1 MLVELIQNFISGSES
16 TLNSIFNSMLN
27 LVFFI
32 ERELMYIPQGS
43 ILPQAKIDFNA
54 IYQVVFN
61 FATYLLVIV
70 FIAKAVKTYFMMR
83 EGDNEQNPVQ
93 LVIGMLKAVI
103 VMICFKEIYTI
114 GVGIVSEFLNSI
126 LNVMPIQNT
135 NLAEAL
141 SSNIQ
146 GGIFTAVACLVF
158 LICWLLLICQFI
170 MKGIE
175 LLVMRIG
182 IPFASI
188 GLLNSDGGVFPDYVQ
203 SFLMTAFTLVIQLA
217 LLNVSIITL
226 LTNKLIYGIAIAVVA
241 VNTPMIMSK
250 YMVKP
255 SSNPLHSI
263 GNTPPSEFKRPILAN
278 GMPILITS
286 NSIPFIIN

>member
-32 ERELMYIPQGS
+32 ERELMYIPQGAV
-43 ILPQAKIDFNA
+43 LLQPKIDFNA
-54 IYQVVFN
+54 IYEVVFN

-70 FIAKAVKTYFMMR
+70 FIAKAIKTYFMMR

-103 VMICFKEIYTI
+103 IMICFKEIYTI
-114 GVGIVSEFLNSI
+114 GVGIVEEFLNSI
-126 LNVMPIQNT
+126 LSVMPLQNT

-141 SSNIQ
+141 SNNIQ
-146 GGIFTAVACLVF
+146 GGIFTAVACLVL

-188 GLLNSDGGVFPDYVQ
+188 GFLNSDGGVFPDYVR
-203 SFLMTAFTLVIQLA
+203 SFLMTAFTIVIQLA
-217 LLNVSIITL
+217 LLNVSILTL
-226 LTNKLIYGIAIAVVA
+226 LTNKLIYGIAIAIVA

-255 SSNPLHSI
+255 SASPVHAI
-263 GNTPPSEFKRPILAN
+263 GNTARSMRAL
-278 GMPILITS
+278 MPRGRH
-286 NSIPFIIN
+286 

>member
-32 ERELMYIPQGS
+32 ERELMYIPQGA
-43 ILPQAKIDFNA
+43 ILAQAKVDFNA

-70 FIAKAVKTYFMMR
+70 FIAKAIKTYFMMR

-103 VMICFKEIYTI
+103 IMICFKEIYTI
-114 GVGIVSEFLNSI
+114 GVGIVEEFLNSI

-141 SSNIQ
+141 SNNIQ
-146 GGIFTAVACLVF
+146 GGIFTAVACLVL

-188 GLLNSDGGVFPDYVQ
+188 GLLNSDGGVFPDYIR
-203 SFLMTAFTLVIQLA
+203 SFLMTAFTIVIQLS
-217 LLNVSIITL
+217 LLNVSILTL
-226 LTNKLIYGIAIAVVA
+226 LTNKLIYGIAIAIVA

-250 YMVKP
+250 YMVKLSASP
-255 SSNPLHSI
+255 VHAI
-263 GNTPPSEFKRPILAN
+263 GNTARSMRAL
-278 GMPILITS
+278 MPRGRH
-286 NSIPFIIN
+286 

>member
-16 TLNSIFNSMLN
+16 TLNSVFNSMLN

-32 ERELMYIPQGS
+32 ERELMYIPEGT
-43 ILPQAKIDFNA
+43 ILLKSRIDFNA

-61 FATYLLVIV
+61 FATYLLIIV
-70 FIAKAVKTYFMMR
+70 FIAKAIKTYFLMR
-83 EGDNEQNPVQ
+83 EGDNEQNPIQ
-93 LVIGMLKAVI
+93 LVIEMLKAVI
-103 VMICFKEIYTI
+103 IMICFKEIYCI
-114 GVGIVSEFLNSI
+114 GVGIVEEFLNSI

-146 GGIFTAVACLVF
+146 GGIFTAVACLVL

-188 GLLNSDGGVFPDYVQ
+188 GLLNSDGGVFPDYVR

-250 YMVKP
+250 YMIKP
-255 SSNPLHSI
+255 SSSPLNSI
-263 GNTPPSEFKRPILAN
+263 GNTARSMRA
-278 GMPILITS
+278 LI
-286 NSIPFIIN
+286 PRGRH

>member
-32 ERELMYIPQGS
+32 ERELMYIPQGA
-43 ILPQAKIDFNA
+43 ILAQAKVDFNA

-70 FIAKAVKTYFMMR
+70 FIAKAIKTYFMMR

-103 VMICFKEIYTI
+103 IMICFKEIYTI
-114 GVGIVSEFLNSI
+114 GVGIVEEFLNSI
-126 LNVMPIQNT
+126 LSVMPLKNT

-141 SSNIQ
+141 SNNIQ
-146 GGIFTAVACLVF
+146 GGIFTAVACLVL

-188 GLLNSDGGVFPDYVQ
+188 GLLNSDGGVFPDYIR
-203 SFLMTAFTLVIQLA
+203 SFLMTAFTIVIQLA
-217 LLNVSIITL
+217 LLNVSILTL
-226 LTNKLIYGIAIAVVA
+226 LTNKLIYGIAIAIVA

-255 SSNPLHSI
+255 SASPVHAI
-263 GNTPPSEFKRPILAN
+263 GNTARSMRAL
-278 GMPILITS
+278 MPRGRH
-286 NSIPFIIN
+286 

>member
-83 EGDNEQNPVQ
+83 EGDNEQNPIQ
-93 LVIGMLKAVI
+93 LVVGMLKAVI

-146 GGIFTAVACLVF
+146 GGIFTAVACLVL

-175 LLVMRIG
+175 LLVMRIA

-188 GLLNSDGGVFPDYVQ
+188 GLLNSDGGVFPDYIR
-203 SFLMTAFTLVIQLA
+203 SFLMTAFTIVIQLA
-217 LLNVSIITL
+217 LLNVSILTL
-226 LTNKLIYGIAIAVVA
+226 LTNKLIYGIAIAIVA

-255 SSNPLHSI
+255 SASPVHAI
-263 GNTPPSEFKRPILAN
+263 GNTARSMRAL
-278 GMPILITS
+278 MPRGRH
-286 NSIPFIIN
+286 

>member
-1 MLVELIQNFISGSES
+1 MTDMLVELIQNFISGSES

-32 ERELMYIPQGS
+32 ERDLMYIAQGA
-43 ILPQAKIDFNA
+43 ILAQAKVDFNA
-54 IYQVVFN
+54 IYEVVFN

-70 FIAKAVKTYFMMR
+70 FIAKAIKTYFMMR

-103 VMICFKEIYTI
+103 IMICFKEIYTI
-114 GVGIVSEFLNSI
+114 GVGIVEEFLNSI
-126 LNVMPIQNT
+126 LSVMPLQNT

-141 SSNIQ
+141 SNNIQ
-146 GGIFTAVACLVF
+146 GGIFTAVACLVL

-188 GLLNSDGGVFPDYVQ
+188 GLLNSDGGVFPDYIR
-203 SFLMTAFTLVIQLA
+203 SFLMTAFTIVIQLA
-217 LLNVSIITL
+217 LLNVSILTL
-226 LTNKLIYGIAIAVVA
+226 LTNKLIYGIATAIVA

-255 SSNPLHSI
+255 SASPVHAI
-263 GNTPPSEFKRPILAN
+263 GNTARSMRAL
-278 GMPILITS
+278 MPRGRH
-286 NSIPFIIN
+286 

>member
-54 IYQVVFN
+54 IYRVVVN

-83 EGDNEQNPVQ
+83 EGDNEQNPIQ

-146 GGIFTAVACLVF
+146 GGIFTAVACLVL

-188 GLLNSDGGVFPDYVQ
+188 GLLNSDGGVFPDYIR
-203 SFLMTAFTLVIQLA
+203 SFLMTAFTLVIQLS
-217 LLNVSIITL
+217 LLNLSIVTL
-226 LTNKLIYGIAIAVVA
+226 VMNKLVYGIAIAVVA

-250 YMVKP
+250 YMIKT
-255 SSNPLHSI
+255 SANPINAI
-263 GNTPPSEFKRPILAN
+263 GNTARSMRALLPRGKH
-278 GMPILITS
+278 
-286 NSIPFIIN
+286 

>member
-1 MLVELIQNFISGSES
+1 MTDMLVELIQNFISGSES

-27 LVFFI
+27 LVFYI
-32 ERELMYIPQGS
+32 ERELMYVPQGAS
-43 ILPQAKIDFNA
+43 LAQAKIDFNA
-54 IYQVVFN
+54 IYQIVFN

-70 FIAKAVKTYFMMR
+70 FIAKAIKTYFMMR

-103 VMICFKEIYTI
+103 IMICFKEIYTI
-114 GVGIVSEFLNSI
+114 GVGIIEEFLNSI
-126 LNVMPIQNT
+126 LNVMPMQNT

-141 SSNIQ
+141 SNNIQ
-146 GGIFTAVACLVF
+146 GGIFTAVACLVL

-188 GLLNSDGGVFPDYVQ
+188 GLLNSDGGVFPDYIR
-203 SFLMTAFTLVIQLA
+203 SFLMTAFTLVIQLS
-217 LLNVSIITL
+217 LLNLSIITL
-226 LTNKLIYGIAIAVVA
+226 LTNKLVYGIAIAIVA

-250 YMVKP
+250 YMIKP
-255 SSNPLHSI
+255 SASPLHSI
-263 GNTPPSEFKRPILAN
+263 GNTVRSMRA
-278 GMPILITS
+278 LI
-286 NSIPFIIN
+286 PRGRH

>member
-16 TLNSIFNSMLN
+16 TLNSVFNSMLN

-32 ERELMYIPQGS
+32 ERELMYIPEGT
-43 ILPQAKIDFNA
+43 ILLKSRIDFNA

-61 FATYLLVIV
+61 FATYLLIIV
-70 FIAKAVKTYFMMR
+70 FIAKAIKTYFLMR
-83 EGDNEQNPVQ
+83 EGDNEQNPIQ

-103 VMICFKEIYTI
+103 IMICFREIYTI
-114 GVGIVSEFLNSI
+114 GVGIVEEFLNAI
-126 LNVMPIQNT
+126 LTIINIENT
-135 NLAEAL
+135 NLAQAL
-141 SSNIQ
+141 TNNIQ
-146 GGIFTAVACLVF
+146 GGIFTVVACLVL

-175 LLVMRIG
+175 LLVMRIA

-188 GLLNSDGGVFPDYVQ
+188 GLLNSDGGVFSDYLR
-203 SFLMTAFTLVIQLA
+203 SFLMTAFTVVIQLA
-217 LLNVSIITL
+217 LLNISIATL

-241 VNTPMIMSK
+241 VNTPMILGK

-255 SSNPLHSI
+255 SGNPIHAM
-263 GNTPPSEFKRPILAN
+263 GNTARTMRALLPR
-278 GMPILITS
+278 GRH
-286 NSIPFIIN
+286 

>member
-27 LVFFI
+27 LVFYI
-32 ERELMYIPQGS
+32 ERELMYIPQGA
-43 ILPQAKIDFNA
+43 ILAEAKVDFNQ

-70 FIAKAVKTYFMMR
+70 FIAKAIKTYFMMR
-83 EGDNEQNPVQ
+83 EGDSDQNPVH
-93 LVIGMLKAVI
+93 LVLGMLKAI
-103 VMICFKEIYTI
+103 ILMICFKEIYTI
-114 GVGIVSEFLNSI
+114 GVGIVEEFLNSI
-126 LNVMPIQNT
+126 LNVMPMQNT

-141 SSNIQ
+141 SNNIQ
-146 GGIFTAVACLVF
+146 GGIFTAVACLVL

-175 LLVMRIG
+175 LLVMRIA

-188 GLLNSDGGVFPDYVQ
+188 GLLNSDGGVFPDYIR

-217 LLNVSIITL
+217 LLNLSIITL
-226 LTNKLIYGIAIAVVA
+226 LTNKLVYGIAIAVVA

-255 SSNPLHSI
+255 SSSPVHAI
-263 GNTPPSEFKRPILAN
+263 GNTARSMRALLPR
-278 GMPILITS
+278 GRH
-286 NSIPFIIN
+286 

>member
-1 MLVELIQNFISGSES
+1 MTDMLVELIQNFISGSES

-54 IYQVVFN
+54 IYEVVFN

-70 FIAKAVKTYFMMR
+70 FIAKAIKTYFMMR

-114 GVGIVSEFLNSI
+114 GVGIVEEFLNSI
-126 LNVMPIQNT
+126 LNVMPLQNT

-141 SSNIQ
+141 SNNIQ
-146 GGIFTAVACLVF
+146 GGIFTAVACLVL

-188 GLLNSDGGVFPDYVQ
+188 GLLNSDGGVFPDYIR
-203 SFLMTAFTLVIQLA
+203 SFLMTAFTIVIQLA
-217 LLNVSIITL
+217 LLNVSILTL
-226 LTNKLIYGIAIAVVA
+226 LTNKLIYGIAIAIVA

-255 SSNPLHSI
+255 SASPVHAI
-263 GNTPPSEFKRPILAN
+263 GNTARSMRALLPR
-278 GMPILITS
+278 GRH
-286 NSIPFIIN
+286 